1 MHRLLV
7 AAVLPALLATLAAP
21 ALSAGKVSREQIK
34 GLDEQVQEIKAD
46 ALGIAAELN
55 RLEEKLLYPSN
66 TQLAVFVSL
75 APGSKLRLDAIEIQ
89 LNGKPVAHHL
99 YTLKELEALQR
110 GGVQRIYVGNVRGGE
125 HSLQVSATGKSAL
138 GADFRHNASHT
149 LTKELS
155 PRLVGIT
162 LGAAGGTSQDISFR
176 DW

>member
-1 MHRLLV
+1 MYRSFL
-7 AAVLPALLATLAAP
+7 AAVLPALFW
-21 ALSAGKVSREQIK
+21 ALSGPVSAEKVSREQIK

-75 APGSKLRLDAIEIQ
+75 APGARFRLDSVEIQ
-89 LNGKPVAHHL
+89 LDGKPVAYHL

-110 GGVQRIYVGNVRGGE
+110 GGVQRVYVGNIRSGE
-125 HSLQVSATGKSAL
+125 HALQVNVVGKSAL
-138 GADFRHNASHT
+138 GADYRHSASY
-149 LTKELS
+149 KVVKDVA

-162 LGAAGGTSQDISFR
+162 LGAPGSANQGISFK